1 MGSSHR
7 AYGMRPG
14 LILAG
19 TIAVAAAA
27 GIAVSLTQR
36 PPSGKPSPQTGPSLR
51 VLPTPVPRQPHV
63 QFGFSAVDDPATN
76 QVVLFGGV
84 DNYKATWL
92 WNGSTWSLAHPPVS
106 PPGRFGAAAAYDPQT
121 RQILLF
127 GGRLEPG
134 QLVNDTWAWTGKGWK
149 ELNRGGSS
157 PPAGEGSNM
166 AWDQALGRMM
176 LVTTSVGGTAGAQT
190 WLWSGSGWERD
201 PGGDL
206 GRSYPDIIIAF
217 DPVSQSMLA
226 EGCCVEAGNAA
237 ISKQSASWRWQGSQW
252 VAIRTSV
259 HPLDGSLLALDPA
272 TGHLILC
279 ACDLSGGLFPELW
292 SWTGQDWESL
302 AIQPVP
308 VEPEAEVADA
318 GRSQFLLLGPAMVG
332 TVAQPVET
340 WTLNGPVWRQ
350 LDKQPDSG

>member
-1 MGSSHR
+1 
-7 AYGMRPG
+7 MRPG

-36 PPSGKPSPQTGPSLR
+36 PPSDEHAQQTGSPRR
-51 VLPTPVPRQPHV
+51 VLSTPIPRQPNV
-63 QFGFSAVDDPATN
+63 QFGFSAVDDAATN

-84 DNYKATWL
+84 DNYNATWL
-92 WNGSTWSLAHPPVS
+92 WNGSKWSLARLPVS
-106 PPGRFGAAAAYDPQT
+106 PPGRFGAAAAYDPAT
-121 RQILLF
+121 KQILLF

-149 ELNRGGSS
+149 ELNRGGSG

-166 AWDQALGRMM
+166 AWDPALAQMM
-176 LVTTSVGGTAGAQT
+176 LVTASPGGSVGAQT
-190 WLWSGSGWERD
+190 WLWSGSGWVRE

-206 GRSYPDIIIAF
+206 GMPYPDMVIAF

-226 EGCCVEAGNAA
+226 EGCCAEAGNTA
-237 ISKQSASWRWQGSQW
+237 ISKKPTTWRWQGSQW

-259 HPLDGSLLALDPA
+259 NPIDGSLLALDPP
-272 TGHLILC
+272 TGRLILC

-292 SWTGQDWESL
+292 SWSGQDWESL

-308 VEPEAEVADA
+308 VQPESEVADV
-318 GRSQFLLLGPAMVG
+318 GHSLFLLLGPATVG
-332 TVAQPVET
+332 TTAQPVET
-340 WTLNGPVWRQ
+340 WTLSGPVWRQ
-350 LDKQPDSG
+350 LDPQPVSG